1 MAGWLESKPEI
12 FVLNPFLMA
21 LYIIMTLYIVC
32 FKNNG
37 VYVKWTKNFLSGSQ
51 ATLSPLLRSV

>member
-12 FVLNPFLMA
+12 FVLNPFLV
-21 LYIIMTLYIVC
+21 TLYIVC

-37 VYVKWTKNFLSGSQ
+37 IYVKWTKNFLSGSQ
-51 ATLSPLLRSV
+51 ATFATIVMINIVS